1 MCEVKD
7 GGRHGWEMG
16 GGAVRS
22 VDGCADGCLVDL
34 VDWLGGWIDGTL
46 APFSHFDTPF
56 FSQSFWV
63 LSTWVTGWS
72 LWTDGFSMSGGWKS
86 MDGPAP
92 MGALHAVA
100 S

>member
-1 MCEVKD
+1 MPIARV
-7 GGRHGWEMG
+7 HH
-16 GGAVRS
+16 
-22 VDGCADGCLVDL
+22 CLVDL

-46 APFSHFDTPF
+46 ASFNHFDTPF
-56 FSQSFWV
+56 FSLSFWV

-72 LWTDGFSMSGGWKS
+72 LWTDGFSMSGGWES
-86 MDGPAP
+86 LDGPAS